1 MDMIRLFVG
10 YDPREA
16 VAFDVFVAS
25 VIQRSSLPVS
35 ITPLALNNLRQGYAE
50 AHTDGSND
58 FIYSRFLVP
67 SLCNFNGWAIFAD
80 GDMLCQAD
88 LAELWASRDPSKA
101 VQVVKHDY
109 KTKHPVKYLGAKNED
124 YPRKNWSSVI
134 LWNCGHPAN
143 QRLQPDFIES
153 CTGSFLHRFS
163 WLDDLLVGEL
173 EPTWN
178 WLVGEYDHNPFAKIA
193 HFTLGTPC
201 FQGYTDCDHADAW
214 YHQLAKLLDV
224 PQCDSWYL
232 DVAESEVYRMRDGC
246 KHAGKSKKG

>member
-1 MDMIRLFVG
+1 MEMIRLFVG

-25 VIQRSSLPVS
+25 VIERSSLPVAV
-35 ITPLALNNLRQGYAE
+35 TPLALKNLRGAYE
-50 AHTDGSND
+50 EEHSDGSND

-80 GDMLCQAD
+80 GDMLCRAD
-88 LAELWASRDPSKA
+88 IAELWQSRAPSKA

-109 KTKHPVKYLGAKNED
+109 KTKHATKYLGAKNED

-143 QRLQPDFIES
+143 QRLQPDFIEAS
-153 CTGSFLHRFS
+153 TGAFLHRFA

-173 EPTWN
+173 QPTWN
-178 WLVGEYDHNPFAKIA
+178 WLVGEYDFNPFAKLV
-193 HFTLGTPC
+193 HYTLGTPC
-201 FQGYTDCDHADAW
+201 FEGYANCDYSADW
-214 YHQLAKLLDV
+214 YQQLAKALHV
-224 PQCDSWYL
+224 PNADPWYL
-232 DVAESEVYRMRDGC
+232 DQVEFDVYRLDNG
-246 KHAGKSKKG
+246 KQAGKPRK